1 MKCDGMVMDALIKKE
16 NNFTIIA
23 FDPPILGKDETGKF
37 ILEMNPNSEL
47 QIKFKCL
54 FYEVID

>member
-1 MKCDGMVMDALIKKE
+1 MVMDALIKKE

-54 FYEVID
+54 FYEVIE